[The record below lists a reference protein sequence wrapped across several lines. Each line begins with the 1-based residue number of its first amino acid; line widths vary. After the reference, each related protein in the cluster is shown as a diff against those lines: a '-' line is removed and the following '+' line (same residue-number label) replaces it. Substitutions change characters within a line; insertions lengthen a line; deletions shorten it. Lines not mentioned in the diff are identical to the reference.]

1 MRICTGES
9 IMCNMHGRDIHE
21 RALRMRLE
29 GKSYNEIYRE
39 LSVAKSTLRTWL
51 AHTVLSDKARQRLS
65 ARIKAGSLVLIKRNK
80 MQTHIA
86 RQKATKIRAEAIAT
100 IKDMSRDNLLLTG
113 AVLYWAEGYKRPKIR
128 DGKEITAH
136 VISFVNSDP
145 AMVKVFIAFLK
156 RIMDVQPNQ
165 INLTMRLYPHINETD
180 AARFWLNVTGLK
192 SENLRR
198 TTNMIS
204 GASRGRRP
212 FNRLPYGT
220 LQVSVNSTPKFH
232 QLMGLIEGVKAKLV
246 VI

>member
-1 MRICTGES
+1 
-9 IMCNMHGRDIHE
+9 MCNMHGRGIHE
-21 RALRMRLE
+21 RALKMRLE

-51 AHTVLSDKARQRLS
+51 AHTVLSDKAHQRLS
-65 ARIKAGSLVLIKRNK
+65 ARIKGGSLVLVKRNK

-86 RQKATKIRAEAIAT
+86 QQKATKIRAEAIAT
-100 IKDMSRDNLLLTG
+100 IQDMNKGSLLLAG
-113 AVLYWAEGYKRPKIR
+113 AVLYWAEGYKRPKVR

-136 VISFVNSDP
+136 AISFVNSDP
-145 AMVKVFIAFLK
+145 AMVKVFIAFLE
-156 RIMDVQPNQ
+156 RVMDVRQNQ
-165 INLTMRLYPHINETD
+165 INLTMRLYPHINEAN

-192 SENLRR
+192 SENFRK

-204 GASRGRRP
+204 GASKGRRP

-232 QLMGLIEGVKAKLV
+232 QLMGFIEGVKAKLA